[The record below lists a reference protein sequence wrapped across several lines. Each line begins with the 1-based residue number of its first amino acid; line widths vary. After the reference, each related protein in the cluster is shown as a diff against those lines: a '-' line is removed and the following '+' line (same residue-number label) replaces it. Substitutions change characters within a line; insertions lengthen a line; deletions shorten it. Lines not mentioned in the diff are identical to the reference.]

1 MKLKKSTKIILV
13 IASAILVL
21 FLSAFGLYEYGLGA
35 SKKSKEGVNFVIT
48 PGMGTVEIIDHLKE
62 ASLIRSTLSAKIYC
76 KLHGLDALN
85 SGRYEFTKDMGAK
98 TILQMMQNG
107 ETSLDEVRIT
117 FIEGKRIT
125 DYASQI
131 AKAYSIEKEDVL
143 NKLADET
150 YLKSLIE
157 KYWFLTD
164 EILNNDIY
172 YPLEGYLFPDTYF
185 FAYDASIE
193 DIIEKMLD
201 NTKNKLDSLQKE
213 MEEST
218 YSAHEIFSIASII
231 ELEAKK
237 DDDRRIVGE
246 IIYNR
251 LHATPAMSLGMDA
264 TTYYG
269 VKLEMGE
276 KLLTFDELYDKNPYN
291 TRAEN
296 MEGKLPIGP
305 ICNPSLSS
313 ITAAVRPE
321 VGDYYFVYAK
331 DDVLYFTKTQSEHDK
346 IIFDLNK

>member
-1 MKLKKSTKIILV
+1 MKLKKSTKIICLIFLAV
-13 IASAILVL
+13 AVL
-21 FLSAFGLYEYGLGA
+21 FLSAFGLYEFGLGA
-35 SKKSKEGVNFVIT
+35 SKKSKEGVNFIVA
-48 PGMGTVEIIDHLKE
+48 PGTGTVEIINDLKE

-76 KLHGLDALN
+76 KLHKLDALN

-98 TILQMMQNG
+98 KILQMMQNG
-107 ETSLDEVRIT
+107 ETSLEHVRIT
-117 FIEGKRIT
+117 FIEGKRLT

-131 AKAYSIEKEDVL
+131 AKAYEIKTDDVL
-143 NKLADET
+143 EKLADET
-150 YLKSLIE
+150 YLKSLIG

-164 EILNNDIY
+164 KILQKDIY

-193 DIIEKMLD
+193 DIIERMLN
-201 NTKNKLDSLQKE
+201 NTETKLAPFKKE
-213 MEEST
+213 IEEST
-218 YSAHEIFSIASII
+218 YDVHDIFSIASII

-237 DDDRRIVGE
+237 EDDRRKIGE

-251 LHATPAMSLGMDA
+251 LESSPAMSLGMDA

-276 KLLTFDELYDKNPYN
+276 KNLTFDELYDKNPYN
-291 TRAEN
+291 TRSTD

-305 ICNPSLSS
+305 ICNPSLTS
-313 ITAAVRPE
+313 IDAAVRPE
-321 VGDYYFVYAK
+321 KGDYYFVYAK
-331 DDVLYFTKTQSEHDK
+331 DDVLYFTKTQAEHDK